1 MQLLNFKNEPSESA
15 STLARRQL
23 ARDEAMLQWADQVV
37 GEDESTAI
45 DTESLRMWQFDQP
58 TVVLGRSSKIND
70 EVNRPWCQERRIEVL
85 RRCTG
90 GASVVGGPGCWMY
103 SVVLRLLD
111 ETSIRKIDV
120 AHDYVMQRVL
130 AAVQT
135 QLPTAERKGICD
147 LTFENRKFS
156 GNSLRVA
163 RHHLLYHGTI
173 LIGSDLDLIES
184 CLDFAPRQPEYRQR
198 RSHREFVGNIDV
210 DASQLESDLAE
221 QFGVSSAPDSLV
233 VRSIEEVADGLLR
246 TRYGTTEWHVRR

>member
-1 MQLLNFKNEPSESA
+1 MQLLNFENDPAEDPSI
-15 STLARRQL
+15 LARRQL
-23 ARDEAMLQWADQVV
+23 ARDEAMLQWADEVV
-37 GEDESTAI
+37 GDNESTTI
-45 DTESLRMWQFDQP
+45 DTESLRLWQFDQP

-70 EVNRPWCQERRIEVL
+70 EVNRPWCQEHRIEVL

-135 QLPTAERKGICD
+135 QLPNAERKGICD

-163 RHHLLYHGTI
+163 RHHLLYHGTV
-173 LIGSDLDLIES
+173 LVDSDLDLIQS
-184 CLDFAPRQPEYRQR
+184 CLEFAPRQPDYREQ
-198 RSHREFVGNIDV
+198 RSHREFIGNIDV
-210 DASQLESDLAE
+210 DVSQLTSDLAK
-221 QFGVSSAPDSLV
+221 QFGASSTPDSSV
-233 VRSIEEVADGLLR
+233 VRSIEEAADECLK
-246 TRYGTTEWHVRR
+246 TRYGTAEWHVRR